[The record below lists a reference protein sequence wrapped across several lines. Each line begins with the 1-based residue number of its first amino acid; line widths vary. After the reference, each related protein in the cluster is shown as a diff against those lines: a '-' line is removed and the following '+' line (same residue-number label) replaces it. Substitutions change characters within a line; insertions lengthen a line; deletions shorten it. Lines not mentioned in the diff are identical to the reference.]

1 MFAFDYLLVV
11 WFLIIWLLKLNFFYG
26 KCNVRV
32 DVVALAG
39 MLLCHRLDLLLDAFV
54 NLGSVHICLECRDV
68 AVCNMQ
74 Q

>member
-1 MFAFDYLLVV
+1 
-11 WFLIIWLLKLNFFYG
+11 
-26 KCNVRV
+26 
-32 DVVALAG
+32 
-39 MLLCHRLDLLLDAFV
+39 LLLDGFV